1 MKCEMRGCVTVIG
14 EENNLQIASSFNA
27 FILAQISL

>member
-1 MKCEMRGCVTVIG
+1 MKCEMGGCVTVIS
-14 EENNLQIASSFNA
+14 EENNIQIAGSSNA